1 MALSGGQWNMNGIP
15 VIFEYDTEED
25 TLTMRVSGEVDYYDK
40 DTIKELQ
47 ELIDEAQTY
56 CKKFGVKRVNSTD
69 EANRY
74 VKRETDDN
82 FSKFEEDEDGN
93 VYGSLD

>member
-1 MALSGGQWNMNGIP
+1 MNGIP
-15 VIFEYDTEED
+15 VVFEYDVEED
-25 TLTMRVSGEVDYYDK
+25 TLTMRVSDEVDYYDK
-40 DTIKELQ
+40 EAIKELQ
-47 ELIDEAQTY
+47 ELINETETY
-56 CKKFGVKRVNSTD
+56 CKKFGVKRVYSTE

-82 FSKFEEDEDGN
+82 FSEFEEDEDGN

>member
-15 VIFEYDTEED
+15 VVFEYDVEVG
-25 TLTMRVSGEVDYYDK
+25 TLVMRVSDELSYWDK
-40 DTIKELQ
+40 DAVENLKDEIKEAK
-47 ELIDEAQTY
+47 EY
-56 CKKFGVKRVNSTD
+56 CKKFGVKKVYSTE

-82 FSKFEEDEDGN
+82 FSEFEEDEDGN